1 MMHWSDMREMKE
13 LAFHRNKEV
22 SSLFNRRGGRQIYPD
37 VVRDCGS
44 HFFLSD
50 LEARSQSENKDK
62 GEGVG
67 GVRRQKL

>member
-37 VVRDCGS
+37 VVGDCGN

-50 LEARSQSENKDK
+50 LEARSE
-62 GEGVG
+62 
-67 GVRRQKL
+67 